1 MIYVD
6 LYQIILYTTVFFF
19 FIGHSWARKI
29 AASHGDRSWRRL
41 LPARSVIPQTDI
53 SSIDG
58 QKSWSGLTRV
68 NWINAFLPTMRRPFT
83 GNNMKICRIKSA
95 WRSSIGGSR
104 RAFKQRPLGLR
115 GYWGGLG
122 PMLYLHLALLKSRAE
137 ISCAIFSSLKTNSCR
152 DILWTVY
159 QIQSL
164 PDLWFFVSVACC
176 APYIAITWWPSL
188 IVIPHR
194 RPANLGSQAVEPLD

>member
-95 WRSSIGGSR
+95 WRRRGDQVLGGHGVLSNKGLWSSEDIEEG
-104 RAFKQRPLGLR
+104 
-115 GYWGGLG
+115 WGQC
-122 PMLYLHLALLKSRAE
+122 YILKSE
-137 ISCAIFSSLKTNSCR
+137 DYYLNSCR
-152 DILWTVY
+152 DILWKVY

-188 IVIPHR
+188 IVITHR